1 MVVFFG
7 CGESDTFYSQGRAV
21 WIRPVNTRQ
30 NPWLTGVN
38 HFFLKMEH
46 WRGYALKMLKSGRA
60 KRSLAP
66 LVEPIWLEWAA
77 LGGLL
82 LFAAWLLGVR
92 GVWGLLLRSDP
103 TGITLVI
110 IVLFCCATLWC
121 GARSRE
127 LHHQRQALKE
137 GANNLAPLV
146 LPSTTS
152 THDLIEHAA
161 EPLSWA
167 AEYWRGVD
175 SPRGDTDAPLDLL
188 LEQTHGPHST
198 AWWVNGIQLKLGLLG
213 KVIGFSIL
221 ALNIGQLQNFDP
233 AQSQEL
239 LKSLTTG
246 LGVALLT
253 TMVGLVGNI
262 LLGLQ
267 LTRLDRFADSLV
279 ADCQRYGLQRNQ
291 LRRIGPSSALVDP

>member
-1 MVVFFG
+1 MA
-7 CGESDTFYSQGRAV
+7 SLA
-21 WIRPVNTRQ
+21 Q
-30 NPWLTGVN
+30 N
-38 HFFLKMEH
+38 FLKMLH
-46 WRGYALKMLKSGRA
+46 SVDYAVGMLKTWGRV
-60 KRSLAP
+60 RQTLPLAQP
-66 LVEPIWLEWAA
+66 ATQRRPPVVEPLWLEWAA

-110 IVLFCCATLWC
+110 IVLFGCATLWC

-127 LHHQRQALKE
+127 LQMQRQAL
-137 GANNLAPLV
+137 
-146 LPSTTS
+146 
-152 THDLIEHAA
+152 HAA
-161 EPLSWA
+161 KPPAGSAAATKNDHPTTSWA
-167 AEYWRGVD
+167 AEYWRGLD
-175 SPRGDTDAPLDLL
+175 AQQGDADAPLDLL
-188 LEQTHGPHST
+188 LEHTHGPHGT

-221 ALNIGQLQNFDP
+221 ALNIGQMQNFDP

-267 LTRLDRFADSLV
+267 LTRLDRFADLLV
-279 ADCQRYGLQRNQ
+279 ADCQRYGLQR
-291 LRRIGPSSALVDP
+291 SAGMRNTVEH

>member
-1 MVVFFG
+1 LKPL
-7 CGESDTFYSQGRAV
+7 E
-21 WIRPVNTRQ
+21 P
-30 NPWLTGVN
+30 L
-38 HFFLKMEH
+38 FLKLEQC
-46 WRGYALKMLKSGRA
+46 RGYALTMPPFLPFFKPRTSPGQTRA
-60 KRSLAP
+60 TGHSSP
-66 LVEPIWLEWAA
+66 VEPLWLEWAA

-103 TGITLVI
+103 TGITFVI
-110 IVLFCCATLWC
+110 IVLFSCATLWC

-127 LHHQRQALKE
+127 LQQQRRALQNGNGLS
-137 GANNLAPLV
+137 GAVPF
-146 LPSTTS
+146 
-152 THDLIEHAA
+152 AA
-161 EPLSWA
+161 DNASWA
-167 AEYWRGVD
+167 TEYWRALQQKPAD
-175 SPRGDTDAPLDLL
+175 ADAPLDVL
-188 LEQTHGPHST
+188 LEQTHGPHNT

-221 ALNIGQLQNFDP
+221 ALNIGQMQNFDP

-267 LTRLDRFADSLV
+267 LTRLDRYADLLV
-279 ADCQRYGLQRNQ
+279 ADCQRLGLQRERPAVQ
-291 LRRIGPSSALVDP
+291 PVPVADAGP